1 MRCICSI
8 VSPIIIAWVSF
19 ANSGNSSDA
28 NRSERKNMIS
38 KIMQTRAKRKIAA
51 VPVVANPSDVNSQV
65 LQQDTGSE
73 NAFGE
78 AKSGIVLPDRQ
89 ATSLKE
95 RQNKRGESSLAN
107 NDSKEIVSK
116 VVSVYQRLTSR
127 GDIEVIENAIQKDE
141 ERERELMAEED
152 TNAHVFS
159 PAPAVQALEQCSLE
173 TGNGVVSGTDNTA
186 AKVDSLPPSLL
197 QGSDPETGHG
207 LSVGCCAGSQ
217 PSSQAQ
223 LDSRNIR
230 SPKIDRGRV
239 RVTIPEETL
248 GSANRKLLALSKEAS
263 DRALVPEIRPAVLAA
278 IENDMRGFTG
288 PVAVRSIRQAIFL
301 VKRWANTVWDVPEDL

>member
-152 TNAHVFS
+152 TNANEFS
-159 PAPAVQALEQCSLE
+159 SDPAVQASEQCSLV

>member
-1 MRCICSI
+1 
-8 VSPIIIAWVSF
+8 
-19 ANSGNSSDA
+19 
-28 NRSERKNMIS
+28 MIS

-152 TNAHVFS
+152 TNANEFS
-159 PAPAVQALEQCSLE
+159 SDPAVQASEQCSLV

-186 AKVDSLPPSLL
+186 AK
-197 QGSDPETGHG
+197 
-207 LSVGCCAGSQ
+207 
-217 PSSQAQ
+217 
-223 LDSRNIR
+223 
-230 SPKIDRGRV
+230 
-239 RVTIPEETL
+239 
-248 GSANRKLLALSKEAS
+248 
-263 DRALVPEIRPAVLAA
+263 
-278 IENDMRGFTG
+278 
-288 PVAVRSIRQAIFL
+288 
-301 VKRWANTVWDVPEDL
+301 